1 MKLSTY
7 IELAPTEEYDFD
19 TFRRKLVSFGLRV
32 NYDLADDNYIVKQ
45 EVEDPT
51 FRKNLNYAIK
61 NGVSPNILNLNGV
74 VVNRKTNEIVCFGYE
89 TSREVLPAA
98 ELLRRR
104 NGNFCG
110 MVTEDEAQELLPAG
124 LGTYPYITPN
134 DLSKYTNDD
143 VKCYQSMVDGILIRV
158 YYDPSAETWRIGT
171 GRSIDAAKSVWTGKS
186 FSQLFLET
194 GYWQLIMDA
203 ETLNKRHCYMFVF
216 CHPGN
221 QQVHRH
227 KTIRLY
233 HVLTRDLETLEEI
246 DVDLGIQR
254 MPAFP
259 GQIEKPI
266 DALSLMH
273 DCTDTNQGI
282 MIIMKNGL
290 RIPIMSNEYNVINGL
305 RGNYANL
312 RCRILEILHMRNE
325 QMEFDFGKNY
335 PTFKAYISSAKKAYK
350 ELYEVLLKQ
359 IIQIKIRKSVAVTRQ
374 IPPSQLAMI
383 NSIWG
388 QFKLHCRQQENLQKQ
403 TSAKTTQLP
412 TPERVVVNGVTMLK
426 NAQAPQ
432 EQTNNNQR
440 QKITKEFIAD
450 QIHRLPVAQIWEML
464 NERPDVPH
472 EDDWR
477 D

>member
-19 TFRRKLVSFGLRV
+19 NFRRKLVSFGLQV

-45 EVEDPT
+45 KVEDPA

-61 NGVSPNILNLNGV
+61 NGVSPKILNLNGV
-74 VVNRKTNEIVCFGYE
+74 IVNRHTNEIVCFGYE

-104 NGNFCG
+104 NGHFCG
-110 MVTEDEAQELLPAG
+110 MLTEDEAQDLLPSG

-143 VKCYQSMVDGILIRV
+143 VRCYQSMVDGILIRV
-158 YYDPSAETWRIGT
+158 YYDDAAKTWRIGT

-186 FSQLFLET
+186 FSDLFLET
-194 GYWQLIMDA
+194 GYWQMIMDA
-203 ETLNKRHCYMFVF
+203 ENLNKRHCYMFVF

-233 HVLTRDLETLEEI
+233 HVFTRDLDTLEEI

-254 MPAFP
+254 MPSFP
-259 GQIEKPI
+259 GQIERPI

-273 DCTDTNQGI
+273 DCDDTNQGI

-290 RIPIMSNEYNVINGL
+290 RIPIMSNEYNMINTL

-312 RCRILEILHMRNE
+312 RCRILEILHSRNE
-325 QMEFDFGKNY
+325 QMEFDFGKNF

-359 IIQIKIRKSVAVTRQ
+359 IIAIKIRKSVALQRQ
-374 IPPSQLAMI
+374 IPPSQNALI

-388 QFKLHCRQQENLQKQ
+388 QFKLRCRQNEKNNTLKTQQSNKNAAQEK
-403 TSAKTTQLP
+403 
-412 TPERVVVNGVTMLK
+412 VVVNGVTMIK
-426 NAQAPQ
+426 NNAQQTQ
-432 EQTNNNQR
+432 ETNTQK
-440 QKITKEFIAD
+440 QKITKEFVID
-450 QIHRLPVAQIWEML
+450 EIHKLPIAQIWEML
-464 NERPDVPH
+464 NERPDMPH

-477 D
+477 E